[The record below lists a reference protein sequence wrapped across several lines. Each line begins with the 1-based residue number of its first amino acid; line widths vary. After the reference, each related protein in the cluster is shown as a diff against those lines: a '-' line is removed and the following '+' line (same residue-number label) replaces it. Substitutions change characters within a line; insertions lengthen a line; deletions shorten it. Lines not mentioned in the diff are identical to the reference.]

1 MSGWTPS
8 QTVGPFFHFGL
19 CFDAG
24 SEIVNPDTPGAI
36 VIEGSVFDGAGV
48 PVPDALLEVWQADAE
63 GRYRSF
69 GAPIASATP
78 SPTASGSGSGSAD
91 QFDGFGRVPT
101 DVNGRYRLITIKPGA
116 VAGPDGVPQAPHLL
130 INVFARG
137 LLTPQLTRLYFA
149 DDAGAHQQ
157 DAVLALVPAA
167 RRETLIARQTGELSY
182 RWDLVLQGERETVFF
197 DVQ

>member
-1 MSGWTPS
+1 MSDWTPS

-24 SEIVNPDTPGAI
+24 PEIVNPDTPGAI

-63 GRYRSF
+63 GRYRSV
-69 GAPIASATP
+69 GVS
-78 SPTASGSGSGSAD
+78 SND
-91 QFDGFGRVPT
+91 DFDGFARVPT
-101 DVNGRYRLITIKPGA
+101 DVNGRFRLITIKPGA
-116 VAGPDGVPQAPHLL
+116 VAGPNGVPQAPHLL

-157 DAVLALVPAA
+157 DAILAIVPES
-167 RRETLIARQTGELSY
+167 RRETLIARRTGDLSY